1 MPQLGQK
8 LRVRQPVAEVDV
20 TGDLGP
26 GRVHHVEV
34 EQQVLSSGFLLLLA
48 NLLQSWNHLAQLPA
62 ASLRCLLLRPQRLL
76 GSVEL
81 LVSEERALGVEG
93 PEKLESVV
101 GSVDGILPPF
111 SLLQLGVEVLLVVVK
126 HVQLDVSFFGPCNL
140 NVGSRALSNNVSTV
154 NDSSLLQ
161 RPC

>member
-8 LRVRQPVAEVDV
+8 LRVRQSVAEVDV

-34 EQQVLSSGFLLLLA
+34 EQQVLSPGFLLLLLA

-62 ASLRCLLLRPQRLL
+62 PPLRCLLLRPQRLL

-126 HVQLDVSFFGPCNL
+126 HVQLDVSFFGLRNL
-140 NVGSRALSNNVSTV
+140 NVG
-154 NDSSLLQ
+154 
-161 RPC
+161 

>member
-8 LRVRQPVAEVDV
+8 LRVRQSVAEVDV
-20 TGDLGP
+20 TGDFGP

-34 EQQVLSSGFLLLLA
+34 EQQVLSSGFLLLA
-48 NLLQSWNHLAQLPA
+48 NLLQPWNHLAQLPA
-62 ASLRCLLLRPQRLL
+62 LPLRCLLLRPQRLL

-81 LVSEERALGVEG
+81 LVSEERTLGVEG

-140 NVGSRALSNNVSTV
+140 QVG
-154 NDSSLLQ
+154 
-161 RPC
+161 